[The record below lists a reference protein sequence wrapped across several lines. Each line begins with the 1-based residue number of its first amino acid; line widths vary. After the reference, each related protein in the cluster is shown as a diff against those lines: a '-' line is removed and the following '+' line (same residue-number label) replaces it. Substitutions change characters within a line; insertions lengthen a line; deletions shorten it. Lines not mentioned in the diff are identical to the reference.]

1 MVLPVIEGARRHRG
15 VLVVAVVASAGWVGV
30 VVAYRLVLPVF
41 GVLSPVTCSA
51 IWAGW
56 LWVIGVPVV
65 AAIRLAARQVWWPA
79 ASVSTLAVLAAAGLW
94 TVGPPELTP
103 EGQFRQHRG
112 DMQRLAAGFR
122 IGLFDGDG
130 ALPWRMRSLS
140 IDGHAHRRCGFTEM
154 VVGRRDCALYLP
166 AWQDWRAESGT
177 GFAYYP
183 TGPGPDA
190 SIVTAA
196 GDIGK
201 PSRELG
207 DGWWWVE

>member
-1 MVLPVIEGARRHRG
+1 MARPVIEDVRRHRG
-15 VLVVAVVASAGWVGV
+15 VLVIAVVESAGWGGV

-41 GVLSPVTCSA
+41 GVLSPVTCPA

-56 LWVIGVPVV
+56 LWVIGVPSV
-65 AAIRLAARQVWWPA
+65 AAIGLAGRRAWWPA
-79 ASVSTLAVLAAAGLW
+79 ASVGALAVLAAAGLW

-103 EGQFRQHRG
+103 GGQFRQHRS
-112 DMQRLAAGFR
+112 DLARLAGDYR
-122 IGLFDGDG
+122 TGLFDGDRV
-130 ALPWRMRSLS
+130 LPWRMRSLS
-140 IDGHAHRRCGFTEM
+140 IDGQAHQRCGSSDP
-154 VVGRRDCALYLP
+154 VIGRRDCALYLP
-166 AWQDWRAESGT
+166 AWQDWRAQSGA

-196 GDIGK
+196 GDTGK
-201 PSRELG
+201 PSHELG